1 MLEKGWERQEP
12 SHNARCTFVGVS
24 YRGYWTSRGRPSQR
38 GIERDAAATLN
49 WIEDRYDNLGAAGK
63 LKLVL
68 WGQSIG
74 AGVATVAAAQ
84 SVCRH
89 TSVTPSGARAVV
101 SSTRRR
107 LFDGLILET
116 PFTSVQDMLVAI
128 YPQRWLPYRYLGRF
142 LRSRWDSREAL
153 TALSGALPKD
163 GELHASTP
171 PLPRILILQAGL
183 DEIVPSSHGQDLE
196 RLCKELGFPT
206 ARRIVR
212 GALHSEALLRSE
224 GRVAV
229 KNHLLD
235 VN

>member
-1 MLEKGWERQEP
+1 MQEP

-24 YRGYWTSRGRPSQR
+24 YRGYWTSRGRPSQW
-38 GIERDAAATLN
+38 GIERDASAALN
-49 WIEDRYDNLGAAGK
+49 WIEDRYGSLGAAGN

-74 AGVATVAAAQ
+74 AGVVTVAAAQ
-84 SVCRH
+84 SVRRH
-89 TSVTPSGARAVV
+89 TSVTPSDACAVASKV
-101 SSTRRR
+101 RQC

-116 PFTSVQDMLVAI
+116 PFTSVQDMLVAL
-128 YPQRWLPYRYLGRF
+128 YPQRWLPYRYLGGF
-142 LRSRWDSREAL
+142 LRSWWDSREAL
-153 TALSGALPKD
+153 TALSRALLND
-163 GELHASTP
+163 GEPHASTLQ
-171 PLPRILILQAGL
+171 LPHVLILQAGL
-183 DEIVPSSHGQDLE
+183 DEVVPSSHGQDLE

-206 ARRIVR
+206 ARKIVR

-235 VN
+235 IT